1 MESQVKSQISDKV
14 YEATLDDLYELD
26 ENLEVDLYKINVF
39 NKDIMIAPGKIMSD
53 AKKDIHYCYV
63 YVIQGKRVAAKL
75 GIYETRVK
83 KDEVYDLTDFE
94 GPEFLLFDYY
104 YNTPRSLDKYE
115 MEEESEDNIFDYLKR
130 FLKPVKSEVV
140 TIKEQRATLV
150 QLKKKM
156 NAKYDPL
163 LVTHFIKKKDTPYDE
178 AWLDSFKKESDHWM
192 FILIVLEVILN
203 VRFIFEDSDQDLV
216 EQIRGMVSSVKTA
229 NPLETIRVSLG
240 DTPRHITTA
249 IEEEPAEESEESAE
263 ESEEPAEESEEP
275 AEESEELASEVVL
288 PSVKSK
294 TKPVSEVVLPSVKP
308 KPKPASE
315 VVLSSVT
322 PKTKPSAE
330 PIDEDVTLA
339 SLSLKPKKTF
349 TTKPPLPPAST
360 SESKLSASTSESKPV
375 KKFSSKP
382 KQPVAESNPPAE
394 PKETTQ
400 PESTVPKQKTPENK
414 EPPPFTK
421 IPSNKPRLVP
431 KPRSRTPKST
441 VPPPPKESPPKNN
454 G

>member
-14 YEATLDDLYELD
+14 YDATLDDLYELD

-94 GPEFLLFDYY
+94 GPEFLLFDHY

-163 LVTHFIKKKDTPYDE
+163 LVTHFIKKKDTPYGE
-178 AWLDSFKKESDHWM
+178 AWLDSFKTESDHWM

-203 VRFIFEDSDQDLV
+203 VRFIIEDSDQDLV

-229 NPLETIRVSLG
+229 KPLETIRVSLG

-275 AEESEELASEVVL
+275 ASEVVL
-288 PSVKSK
+288 SSVTPK
-294 TKPVSEVVLPSVKP
+294 T
-308 KPKPASE
+308 KPASE

-322 PKTKPSAE
+322 PKTKPAAE

-360 SESKLSASTSESKPV
+360 SDSKLSASTSDSKLSASTSESKPV

-382 KQPVAESNPPAE
+382 KQTVAESNPPAE

-400 PESTVPKQKTPENK
+400 PEPTGPKQKTPENK
-414 EPPPFTK
+414 EPPPFTR

-431 KPRSRTPKST
+431 KPRSRTPKYT
-441 VPPPPKESPPKNN
+441 APPPPKESPPKNN